1 MSDYQGDMFAP
12 ESIFSRLEEDERATL
27 LKFAL
32 QKKYEKGD
40 FIAHYG
46 DIWPYFAFVSSG
58 TVNVIKLSAEGR
70 KLGGLKL
77 HQGDEFWS
85 PSLFDGEPLPAA
97 LEMVQDGVITILHR
111 DHILPIIR
119 QKPQALWELLM
130 LLIGRMRQ
138 ASGFVEGLTFH
149 PVASRLARFLLK
161 QFESSSSGFIARELS
176 LDEMGA
182 IIGTT
187 PVMVCKHIYRF
198 AEEGLI
204 NVSRTEFQ
212 LLDQARLEEVADL
225 H

>member
-1 MSDYQGDMFAP
+1 LDIIRRRPFIFAK
-12 ESIFSRLEEDERATL
+12 ICVD
-27 LKFAL
+27 K
-32 QKKYEKGD
+32 KGD
-40 FIAHYG
+40 FVAHYG
-46 DIWPYFAFVSSG
+46 DKWPYFALVNVG
-58 TVNVIKLSAEGR
+58 VVNVIKLSPEGR

-77 HQGDEFWS
+77 HSGDEFWS

-97 LEMVQDGVITILHR
+97 LEIVRGGVITIWHR
-111 DHILPIIR
+111 DYILPIIR
-119 QKPQALWELLM
+119 RNPDILWELLM

-149 PVASRLARFLLK
+149 PVASRLARLLLK
-161 QFESSSSGFIARELS
+161 QFNNSSSGFIARELS

-212 LLDQARLEEVADL
+212 LIDQSGLEDVAHL